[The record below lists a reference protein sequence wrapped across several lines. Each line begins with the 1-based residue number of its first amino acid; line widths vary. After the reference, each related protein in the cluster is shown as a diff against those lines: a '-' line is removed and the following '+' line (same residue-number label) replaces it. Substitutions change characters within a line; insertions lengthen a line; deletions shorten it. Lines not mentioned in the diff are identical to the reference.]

1 MGAGA
6 CRDQSSALLV
16 EDFLAGPNN
25 QGSTPE
31 SLDAYFYR
39 SRSDRMRLDGRA
51 KYKSNGQAS
60 RRNEVTVLTRD
71 VNRITP
77 SRRT

>member
-25 QGSTPE
+25 QAI
-31 SLDAYFYR
+31 DAR
-39 SRSDRMRLDGRA
+39 VVGRLLLSVRGPI
-51 KYKSNGQAS
+51 
-60 RRNEVTVLTRD
+60 E
-71 VNRITP
+71 
-77 SRRT
+77 

>member
-31 SLDAYFYR
+31 SLDAYFYPFAVR
-39 SRSDRMRLDGRA
+39 SNETRWSRQSGSNGRA
-51 KYKSNGQAS
+51 SEPK
-60 RRNEVTVLTRD
+60 
-71 VNRITP
+71 
-77 SRRT
+77 